1 MKLVIQR
8 VKESSVEIDNKI
20 KSEIGK
26 GLLVLIGI
34 SQEDNK
40 LDVEWLANKVLN
52 IRIFNDSDGVMN
64 KSIIDINGE
73 ILIISQFTLMA
84 LTKKGNR
91 PSYIKSASHEIAI
104 PLYNY
109 FIELL
114 ESKLNN
120 RIKTGIFGADMK
132 VRLINDGPVTI
143 IIDSK
148 NKE

>member
-20 KSEIGK
+20 KAEIGK
-26 GLLVLIGI
+26 GRLVLIGI
-34 SQEDNK
+34 SQEDK
-40 LDVEWLANKVLN
+40 KIDVEWLVNKVLN
-52 IRIFNDSDGVMN
+52 IRIFNDSDGIMN
-64 KSIIDINGE
+64 KSIIDIKGE

-120 RIKTGIFGADMK
+120 KIKTGIFGADMK

-148 NKE
+148 NRE

>member
-20 KSEIGK
+20 KAEIGK

-40 LDVEWLANKVLN
+40 LDVEWLVNKVLN
-52 IRIFNDSDGVMN
+52 IRIFNDSDGLMN
-64 KSIIDINGE
+64 KSIIDIKGE

-114 ESKLNN
+114 KSKINN
-120 RIKTGIFGADMK
+120 GIKTGIFGADMK
-132 VRLINDGPVTI
+132 VSLINDGPVTI

>member
-1 MKLVIQR
+1 MKLVIKR

-20 KSEIGK
+20 KAEIGK

-64 KSIIDINGE
+64 KSIIDIKGE

-114 ESKLNN
+114 ESKLNK

>member
-1 MKLVIQR
+1 MKVVIQR

-20 KSEIGK
+20 KAEIGK

-34 SQEDNK
+34 SQKDTK
-40 LDVEWLANKVLN
+40 LDVEWLVNKVLN
-52 IRIFNDSDGVMN
+52 IRIFNDSDGIMN
-64 KSIIDINGE
+64 KSIIDIKGE

-109 FIELL
+109 FIKLL

-120 RIKTGIFGADMK
+120 KIKTGIFGADMK

>member
-8 VKESSVEIDNKI
+8 VNESSVEIDSKI
-20 KSEIGK
+20 KAEIGK

-40 LDVEWLANKVLN
+40 LDVEWLVNKVLN

-64 KSIIDINGE
+64 KSIIDIKGE

-120 RIKTGIFGADMK
+120 RTKTGIFGADMK

>member
-8 VKESSVEIDNKI
+8 VKESSVEIDSKI
-20 KSEIGK
+20 KAEIGK

-40 LDVEWLANKVLN
+40 LDVEWLVNKVLN

-64 KSIIDINGE
+64 KSIIDIKGE

-120 RIKTGIFGADMK
+120 RTKTGIFGADMK

>member
-8 VKESSVEIDNKI
+8 VKESSVEIDNKT
-20 KSEIGK
+20 KDEIGK

-52 IRIFNDSDGVMN
+52 IRIFNDLDGVMN
-64 KSIIDINGE
+64 KSIIDIKGE

-114 ESKLNN
+114 ESKLNK

-148 NKE
+148 NKG

>member
-1 MKLVIQR
+1 MKVVIQR

-20 KSEIGK
+20 KAKIEN

-40 LDVEWLANKVLN
+40 LDVEWLVNKVLN
-52 IRIFNDSDGVMN
+52 IRIFNDSNGVMN
-64 KSIIDINGE
+64 KSIIDIKGE
-73 ILIISQFTLMA
+73 MLIISQFTLMA

-114 ESKLNN
+114 QSEIKS
-120 RIKTGIFGADMK
+120 RIKTGTFGADMK
-132 VRLINDGPVTI
+132 VSLINDGPVTI

>member
-1 MKLVIQR
+1 MKVVIQR

-20 KSEIGK
+20 KAEIGK
-26 GLLVLIGI
+26 GILVLIGI
-34 SQEDNK
+34 SQEDIK
-40 LDVEWLANKVLN
+40 LDVEWLVNKVLN
-52 IRIFNDSDGVMN
+52 IRIFNDSDGIMN
-64 KSIIDINGE
+64 KSIIDIKGE

-120 RIKTGIFGADMK
+120 KIKNGIFGADMK

>member
-1 MKLVIQR
+1 MKVVIQR

-20 KSEIGK
+20 KAEIGK

-34 SQEDNK
+34 SQKDNK
-40 LDVEWLANKVLN
+40 LDVEWLVNKVLN
-52 IRIFNDSDGVMN
+52 IRIFNDSDGIMN
-64 KSIIDINGE
+64 KSIIDIKGE

-114 ESKLNN
+114 ESKLNK

>member
-1 MKLVIQR
+1 MKLLIQR

-20 KSEIGK
+20 KAEIGK

-40 LDVEWLANKVLN
+40 LDVEWLVNKVLN

-64 KSIIDINGE
+64 KSIIDIKGE

-114 ESKLNN
+114 RSK
-120 RIKTGIFGADMK
+120 IKKGVKTGIFGADMK
-132 VRLINDGPVTI
+132 VSLLNDGPVTI

>member
-1 MKLVIQR
+1 MKVVIQR
-8 VKESSVEIDNKI
+8 VKESSLEIDNKI
-20 KSEIGK
+20 KAEIGK

-40 LDVEWLANKVLN
+40 LDVEWLVNKVLN
-52 IRIFNDSDGVMN
+52 IRIFNDSDGIMN
-64 KSIIDINGE
+64 KSIIDIKGE

-120 RIKTGIFGADMK
+120 KIKTGIFGADMK
-132 VRLINDGPVTI
+132 VGLINDGPVTI

-148 NKE
+148 NRE

>member
-20 KSEIGK
+20 KAEIGK

-40 LDVEWLANKVLN
+40 LDVEWLVNKVLN
-52 IRIFNDSDGVMN
+52 IRIFNDSDGIMN
-64 KSIIDINGE
+64 KSIIDIKGE

-91 PSYIKSASHEIAI
+91 PSYIKSCL
-104 PLYNY
+104 LYTSPSPRD
-109 FIELL
+109 LH
-114 ESKLNN
+114 
-120 RIKTGIFGADMK
+120 
-132 VRLINDGPVTI
+132 
-143 IIDSK
+143 
-148 NKE
+148 

>member
-8 VKESSVEIDNKI
+8 VKESSVEIDSKI
-20 KSEIGK
+20 KAEIGK
-26 GLLVLIGI
+26 GLLILIGI

-40 LDVEWLANKVLN
+40 LDVEWLVNKVLN

-64 KSIIDINGE
+64 KSTIDIKGE

-114 ESKLNN
+114 ESKLSK

>member
-8 VKESSVEIDNKI
+8 VNESSVEIDSKI
-20 KSEIGK
+20 KAEIGK

-40 LDVEWLANKVLN
+40 LDVEWLVNKVLN

-64 KSIIDINGE
+64 KSIIDIKGE

-120 RIKTGIFGADMK
+120 KIKTGIFGANMK
-132 VRLINDGPVTI
+132 VTLINDGPVTI

-148 NKE
+148 NRE

>member
-20 KSEIGK
+20 KAEIGK

-64 KSIIDINGE
+64 KSIIDIKGE

-120 RIKTGIFGADMK
+120 KIKTGIFGTDMK

>member
-20 KSEIGK
+20 KAEIGK

-64 KSIIDINGE
+64 NSIIDIKGE

-120 RIKTGIFGADMK
+120 RIKTGMFGADMK

>member
-20 KSEIGK
+20 KAEIGK

-34 SQEDNK
+34 SQKDNK
-40 LDVEWLANKVLN
+40 LDVEWLVNKVLN
-52 IRIFNDSDGVMN
+52 IRIFNDSDGIMN
-64 KSIIDINGE
+64 KSIIDIKGE

-91 PSYIKSASHEIAI
+91 PSYIKSASHKIAI

-109 FIELL
+109 FIKLL

-120 RIKTGIFGADMK
+120 KIKTGIFGADMK

>member
-20 KSEIGK
+20 KAEIGK

-40 LDVEWLANKVLN
+40 FDVEWLTNKVLN

-64 KSIIDINGE
+64 KSIIDIKGE

-84 LTKKGNR
+84 LTKNGNR

-114 ESKLNN
+114 ESKLNK

>member
-20 KSEIGK
+20 KAEIGK

-40 LDVEWLANKVLN
+40 FDVEWLANKVLN
-52 IRIFNDSDGVMN
+52 IRIFNDLDGVMN
-64 KSIIDINGE
+64 KSIIDIKGE

-114 ESKLNN
+114 ESKLNK